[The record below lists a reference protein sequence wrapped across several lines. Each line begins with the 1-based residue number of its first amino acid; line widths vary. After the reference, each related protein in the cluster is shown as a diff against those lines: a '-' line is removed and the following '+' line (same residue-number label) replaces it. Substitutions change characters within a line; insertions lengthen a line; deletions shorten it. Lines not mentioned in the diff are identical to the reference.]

1 MKANQASYPVRR
13 MCDLLGVSPSGYY
26 MWLARGPSVR
36 EKADRALRDRITDIH
51 SRSRGIYGAPRIHA
65 ELAAEGVSVGR
76 KRVARLMRQ
85 ARIQGVHRR
94 RRVSTTKQNPEA
106 AVAPDLVR
114 RRFTASGPDRTW
126 VADITYVPTG
136 AGFLYLAV
144 VLDLWSRKVVGWSM
158 RTDLTTPLVTDALDM
173 AIGQRKPH
181 RVIHH
186 SDRGSQYTSATFGAR
201 CRQAGVVPSMGRR
214 ANAYDNAVAE
224 SFFATLETELLHR
237 VPFPYRTRARLA
249 IFEFIEG
256 FYNTRRRHSTIGYH
270 SPASY
275 ERSHQPTL

>member
-1 MKANQASYPVRR
+1 
-13 MCDLLGVSPSGYY
+13 

-65 ELAAEGVSVGR
+65 ELAAEGVSVDR

-158 RTDLTTPLVTDALDM
+158 RTDLTTPLVTDHLGHGHPTAQTPPGDPPLGS
-173 AIGQRKPH
+173 GQPWRIQSVVATP
-181 RVIHH
+181 
-186 SDRGSQYTSATFGAR
+186 TS
-201 CRQAGVVPSMGRR
+201 
-214 ANAYDNAVAE
+214 
-224 SFFATLETELLHR
+224 
-237 VPFPYRTRARLA
+237 
-249 IFEFIEG
+249 EG
-256 FYNTRRRHSTIGYH
+256 G
-270 SPASY
+270 
-275 ERSHQPTL
+275 L